1 MLRKGGMKKIRA
13 QFKGMLE
20 KSNQLKMW
28 ADQFHHN
35 VSSFYLNRE
44 DFDPQN
50 LSTIFGQVYESK
62 VSLYKFRKSYFFY
75 IKIGSS
81 QLYLYF
87 LVWQKFWRAELN
99 LWLCSDFKAAL
110 PSDNDNISHKCWS
123 LWSNHQRKS
132 NFRWNW

>member
-1 MLRKGGMKKIRA
+1 MKKIRA

-62 VSLYKFRKSYFFY
+62 VSLYKFRKSYFFLY
-75 IKIGSS
+75 QNWFKSIVSLFFSVTKILQS
-81 QLYLYF
+81 
-87 LVWQKFWRAELN
+87 
-99 LWLCSDFKAAL
+99 
-110 PSDNDNISHKCWS
+110 
-123 LWSNHQRKS
+123 
-132 NFRWNW
+132 